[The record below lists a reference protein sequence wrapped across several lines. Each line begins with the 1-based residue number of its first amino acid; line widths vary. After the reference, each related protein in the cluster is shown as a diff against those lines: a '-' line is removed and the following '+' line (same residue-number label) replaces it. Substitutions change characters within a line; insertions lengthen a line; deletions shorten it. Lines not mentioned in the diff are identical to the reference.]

1 MDIFCWS
8 TMLRLYSERISKTF
22 LSASGPLLPL
32 MRMIALALKGF
43 EELVW
48 VFWLWLTSKF

>member
-43 EELVW
+43 EELAW
-48 VFWLWLTSKF
+48 VFWLWLTSRF